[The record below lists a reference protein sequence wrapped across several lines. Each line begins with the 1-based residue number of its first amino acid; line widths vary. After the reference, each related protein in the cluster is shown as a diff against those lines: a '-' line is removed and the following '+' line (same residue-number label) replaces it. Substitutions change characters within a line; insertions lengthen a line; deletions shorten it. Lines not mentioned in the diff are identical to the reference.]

1 VARAWAAAPEVLLA
15 DEPTPELDPERRA
28 LVLTLMRDHA
38 RKVNIVILASHDQ
51 NVVDSAERTLALVDG
66 RPRRT

>member
-1 VARAWAAAPEVLLA
+1 
-15 DEPTPELDPERRA
+15 
-28 LVLTLMRDHA
+28 MRGHV

>member
-15 DEPTPELDPERRA
+15 DEPTPELDAARRA

>member
-1 VARAWAAAPEVLLA
+1 MARAWAAAPEVLLA
-15 DEPTPELDPERRA
+15 DEPTPELDAARRA
-28 LVLTLMRDHA
+28 LVLTLMRDHV

>member
-1 VARAWAAAPEVLLA
+1 MARAWAAAPEVLLA
-15 DEPTPELDPERRA
+15 DEPTPELDAARRA

>member
-1 VARAWAAAPEVLLA
+1 MARAWAAAPEVLLA
-15 DEPTPELDPERRA
+15 DEPTPELDAERRA

-38 RKVNIVILASHDQ
+38 RKVNIVILASPDQ